1 MVSLID
7 NLLPEVWEEVE
18 PGKKGDGWAE
28 YHINRQRKHT
38 DANTLALFLTTDD
51 GDPQTATLH
60 GTQPNS
66 DPIKAVAVCEFK
78 LSGEEI
84 VGMDLNGDVVLKK

>member
-1 MVSLID
+1 MNDVNTLYRLYR
-7 NLLPEVWEEVE
+7 NLSCSIT
-18 PGKKGDGWAE
+18 GWVE

-38 DANTLALFLTTDD
+38 DANTLSLFLTNDD